1 MANAARELR
10 RGTAD
15 ENKKEEHETMT
26 KVTIFSKGKGQ
37 PRETLLKHDVLLEKR
52 KKMIDNYEDK
62 IGEQPVPK
70 EDQP

>member
-1 MANAARELR
+1 LPFSEIANAARELR

-15 ENKKEEHETMT
+15 EKKEEHETST

-37 PRETLLKHDVLLEKR
+37 PRETLLKHEVLLEKR

-62 IGEQPVPK
+62 IGE
-70 EDQP
+70 